1 MASRPLTDTKKIK
14 GVLMMRCLVA
24 AAVCFAFIAG
34 SAMADTAPDMGG
46 HAMAAEPGEM
56 DEGMMGGGMMGG
68 GRGPGHVCH
77 IVGSGHHMAGTLA
90 FLKTELKITAAQSSA
105 WERFADA
112 FSSMGPSRGAAM
124 MHGKG
129 GMGGRKGMEKQS
141 ALPERMDRHE
151 RMMEERL
158 GGMKKMHG
166 VIREL
171 YGKLGDEQK
180 RMADELIPAFMM
192 CRMRG

>member
-1 MASRPLTDTKKIK
+1 MKNLK
-14 GVLMMRCLVA
+14 GVLVMRNLVA
-24 AAVCFAFIAG
+24 ASICSAFIAG
-34 SAMADTAPDMGG
+34 SAMADTVPGMGG
-46 HAMAAEPGEM
+46 HDMASEPGEM
-56 DEGMMGGGMMGG
+56 DDGMMGG
-68 GRGPGHVCH
+68 GRGPGQVCH

-90 FLKTELKITAAQSSA
+90 FLKTELKITSSQSSA
-105 WERFADA
+105 WEKFADA
-112 FSSMGPSRGAAM
+112 FSSMGPSHGAGM
-124 MHGKG
+124 MRGKG
-129 GMGGRKGMEKQS
+129 GMGGRKEMGKSS
-141 ALPERMDRHE
+141 ALPERMERHE

-166 VIREL
+166 VIRDL

>member
-1 MASRPLTDTKKIK
+1 MKNLK
-14 GVLMMRCLVA
+14 GVLVMRNLVA
-24 AAVCFAFIAG
+24 AAICSAFIAG
-34 SAMADTAPDMGG
+34 SAMADTVPGMGG
-46 HAMAAEPGEM
+46 HDMATEPGEM
-56 DEGMMGGGMMGG
+56 DDGMMGGGMMGGMMGG
-68 GRGPGHVCH
+68 GRGPGQVCH

-90 FLKTELKITAAQSSA
+90 FLKTELKITSSQSSA
-105 WERFADA
+105 WEKFADA
-112 FSSMGPSRGAAM
+112 FSSMGPSHGAGM
-124 MHGKG
+124 MRGKG
-129 GMGGRKGMEKQS
+129 GMGGRKEMGKSS
-141 ALPERMDRHE
+141 ALPERMERHE

-166 VIREL
+166 VIRDL